1 MEVYIKLMKKNSLP
15 TIDTLTKAM
24 WFENAS
30 ISKAG
35 NDEYLNTRDEVSLSW
50 DKWINDERWTEHS
63 KSKEYIYFQL
73 IQSRVMKIEVDDAAT
88 FVDKRAVY
96 LAAKLLA
103 EKTEGEI
110 KIDDNKWLSI
120 EEFIDIRKNYI
131 NCSIDNAIEISL
143 NE

>member
-1 MEVYIKLMKKNSLP
+1 
-15 TIDTLTKAM
+15 
-24 WFENAS
+24 
-30 ISKAG
+30 
-35 NDEYLNTRDEVSLSW
+35 
-50 DKWINDERWTEHS
+50 
-63 KSKEYIYFQL
+63 
-73 IQSRVMKIEVDDAAT
+73 MKIEVDDAAT